1 MMSNGKN
8 VIESKCF
15 NKILAH
21 YDGIIEFN
29 NQKNWN
35 SSPGNQWWVIALR
48 FFLKAFSWQNLNPI
62 KKNQKSKCIFIEN
75 YTYIYFS
82 LLILCSCKLLKHL
95 EQLDSKALLL
105 NPIVSSLPSCK
116 SIICPLPRHQCTI
129 SHVAMAKR
137 KKLQILMPTWRVYS
151 FDKGYNFFLKF
162 KFINLLL
169 QEKKI
174 LLISYVFLI
183 RGHFF

>member
-105 NPIVSSLPSCK
+105 NPIVSSLPSCTK
-116 SIICPLPRHQCTI
+116 QSPI
-129 SHVAMAKR
+129 
-137 KKLQILMPTWRVYS
+137 YS
-151 FDKGYNFFLKF
+151 
-162 KFINLLL
+162 
-169 QEKKI
+169 KKI
-174 LLISYVFLI
+174 HIEPEKSQSNTKCENCNMQMSL
-183 RGHFF
+183 

>member
-105 NPIVSSLPSCK
+105 NPIVSSLPSCI
-116 SIICPLPRHQCTI
+116 SIWMVWGCYWDHQRRANQEI
-129 SHVAMAKR
+129 KIPGS
-137 KKLQILMPTWRVYS
+137 LVYNVTS
-151 FDKGYNFFLKF
+151 YWVHALLKIVTFLNDF
-162 KFINLLL
+162 W
-169 QEKKI
+169 
-174 LLISYVFLI
+174 
-183 RGHFF
+183 HFFHQFWTLFLAYLS

>member
-105 NPIVSSLPSCK
+105 NPIVSSLPSWTRGRQ
-116 SIICPLPRHQCTI
+116 I
-129 SHVAMAKR
+129 V
-137 KKLQILMPTWRVYS
+137 KKLEYRILRIPANANTKYRIPNRRIPNRQIPNRQILVCITFY
-151 FDKGYNFFLKF
+151 KF
-162 KFINLLL
+162 SKDSA
-169 QEKKI
+169 
-174 LLISYVFLI
+174 LISKYVKYSMMIWNLN
-183 RGHFF
+183 

>member
-105 NPIVSSLPSCK
+105 NPIVSSLPSCT
-116 SIICPLPRHQCTI
+116 ILGRIPCAIFLPNPLRTCGLPMVTI
-129 SHVAMAKR
+129 SKQLELEGR
-137 KKLQILMPTWRVYS
+137 SCTRSQDNSK
-151 FDKGYNFFLKF
+151 
-162 KFINLLL
+162 
-169 QEKKI
+169 
-174 LLISYVFLI
+174 
-183 RGHFF
+183 

>member
-105 NPIVSSLPSCK
+105 NPIVSSLPSCR
-116 SIICPLPRHQCTI
+116 C
-129 SHVAMAKR
+129 
-137 KKLQILMPTWRVYS
+137 
-151 FDKGYNFFLKF
+151 FFLSYQKLHVYLF
-162 KFINLLL
+162 TSARITITHKSVIN
-169 QEKKI
+169 QEMMSEIWI
-174 LLISYVFLI
+174 LEHVSMTQSDEN
-183 RGHFF
+183 

>member
-105 NPIVSSLPSCK
+105 NPIVSSLPSCMK
-116 SIICPLPRHQCTI
+116 VPQKAALADWKKVIKFGWWWWLLPVWC
-129 SHVAMAKR
+129 
-137 KKLQILMPTWRVYS
+137 
-151 FDKGYNFFLKF
+151 G
-162 KFINLLL
+162 
-169 QEKKI
+169 QEGRSSWKAW
-174 LLISYVFLI
+174 VV
-183 RGHFF
+183 

>member
-105 NPIVSSLPSCK
+105 NPIVSSLPSCTTL
-116 SIICPLPRHQCTI
+116 SPA
-129 SHVAMAKR
+129 SVAMA
-137 KKLQILMPTWRVYS
+137 
-151 FDKGYNFFLKF
+151 FLYYPYHMDTYGCLKY
-162 KFINLLL
+162 
-169 QEKKI
+169 
-174 LLISYVFLI
+174 LIIWTIYVC
-183 RGHFF
+183 